1 MTQPANQTTETK
13 QNRFAALDQKVADDR
28 NAAAQAN
35 VNQPGQDK
43 PGRDQKQDQ
52 KQQDQKQGQDL
63 KPGTAEPNHDKQG
76 GASNRPS

>member
-1 MTQPANQTTETK
+1 MTQPANQPTETK

-28 NAAAQAN
+28 NVEAQAN
-35 VNQPGQDK
+35 VNQPGQ
-43 PGRDQKQDQ
+43 DQKQDQ

-63 KPGTAEPNHDKQG
+63 KPGTAGPNSDKQG